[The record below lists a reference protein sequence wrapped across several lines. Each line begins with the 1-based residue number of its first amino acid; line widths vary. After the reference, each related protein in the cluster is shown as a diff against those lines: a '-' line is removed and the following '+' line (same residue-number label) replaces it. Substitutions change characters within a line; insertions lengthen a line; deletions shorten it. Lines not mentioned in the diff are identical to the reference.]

1 MVHGTLLLAVTGLVL
16 AGLKIQM
23 QEISHAKIGVKFLIA
38 VIILSIIIRKKIRK
52 QEVLSKREYWTLFGL
67 SLSAVA
73 VAIFWDTE
81 EGLVLPL

>member
-52 QEVLSKREYWTLFGL
+52 QEVL
-67 SLSAVA
+67 
-73 VAIFWDTE
+73 
-81 EGLVLPL
+81 